1 LANSFSGIRKSKLFA
16 VLLLTLLSEHRMAPT
31 DDFESDV
38 LGEYVESLRTGKSR
52 PYMKSLPVPKTQDGP
67 VLKVRKTMLLYTTV
81 DPETHASENGIV

>member
-1 LANSFSGIRKSKLFA
+1 
-16 VLLLTLLSEHRMAPT
+16 MAPT

-67 VLKVRKTMLLYTTV
+67 VLKVRNYIATRRWILEPGVRKRNLFKSTLVSQRLY
-81 DPETHASENGIV
+81 NKR

>member
-1 LANSFSGIRKSKLFA
+1 
-16 VLLLTLLSEHRMAPT
+16 M

-67 VLKVRKTMLLYTTV
+67 VLKVRKRNLFNLTNVLYNDLLT
-81 DPETHASENGIV
+81 PALR